1 MSNSEESTGL
11 TDDSEQL
18 WVSNRELTAAAA
30 RNQPGAAWI
39 TDVAVA
45 DTIRVW
51 SPHYGRTITEAEA
64 VEIQM
69 NVVALAEA
77 LIQAERNR
85 S

>member
-1 MSNSEESTGL
+1 MNNTSEMTGFEG
-11 TDDSEQL
+11 DSEQL

-39 TDVAVA
+39 TDAAVA
-45 DTIRVW
+45 ETIRVW
-51 SPHYGRTITEAEA
+51 SPHYGRSITEAEA

-69 NVVALAEA
+69 NVVGLAEA
-77 LIQAERNR
+77 LVQAERNG